1 MKNTNNNHVAASKLN
16 YHDTRSSAG
25 SVEEPTLSSCRNGNG
40 ENPYKIIE
48 SYGQTPKS
56 KTRKGNNVRN
66 SGFYN

>member
-1 MKNTNNNHVAASKLN
+1 MKNISNNHTASKLN
-16 YHDTRSSAG
+16 FHETRSSAD

-56 KTRKGNNVRN
+56 KTGKSNNVRN